1 MEHFQNLYSEDGP
14 LYLDTILYFLH
25 PIPNMVTNEGNNELC
40 KEIYESEVIEALWSL
55 DQDKDIGL
63 DGFTIHFYH
72 SYWNIIKFD
81 LCRLLNWSKKK
92 DKIGWETNPTFLAL
106 IPKETNPTY
115 FGRFRPISLCNASYK
130 IMTKIIENSLK
141 PILQKLIV
149 ENRGGLCRTGWLW
162 IV

>member
-1 MEHFQNLYSEDGP
+1 MVKSFVDINTATMEHFQNLYSEDGP

-92 DKIGWETNPTFLAL
+92 DKIG
-106 IPKETNPTY
+106 
-115 FGRFRPISLCNASYK
+115 
-130 IMTKIIENSLK
+130 
-141 PILQKLIV
+141 
-149 ENRGGLCRTGWLW
+149 
-162 IV
+162 